1 MPERM
6 KHWLETRQVLDCLAD
21 AHRSGD
27 RAVLCTV
34 VRVKG
39 SAYRH
44 EGAKLVVVEGG
55 ETTGNVSGG
64 CLEQDVREVALQVM
78 QSGRPKVRAYRS
90 RSDPIA
96 AWDLGVG
103 CDGEVDILI
112 EPAPGPR
119 IEVRARLDRRTPFAV
134 CTVLP
139 GRLAPGAQEAGRLL
153 IVDRQGVY
161 GHLGANQLT
170 AMATA
175 RALEALGAERSTIV
189 QVGDRSVFVDSL
201 IPPPQLVLF
210 GAGDDAIPLARAGA
224 DVGFRVLV
232 VDRGTGHLTAERFPG
247 AAQLVGSRED
257 RWLDR
262 LALDDATYTV
272 VMTHNFAEDQEFV
285 RRLLPSP
292 VPYIGLLGPRQRS
305 QRILQNLSEEGV
317 LNEPEQERLYGP
329 VGLDIGADGAE
340 QVGLS
345 IIAEI
350 MALRSGR
357 SAGSLRE
364 RRVPIHAPDD

>member
-1 MPERM
+1 M
-6 KHWLETRQVLDCLAD
+6 KHWLETRQILDRLAEAD
-21 AHRSGD
+21 RSGE

-44 EGAKLVVVEGG
+44 EGAKLVVVERGDA
-55 ETTGNVSGG
+55 TGNISGG

-78 QSGRPKVRAYRS
+78 QTGWPEVRAYCS
-90 RSDPIA
+90 RSDQIS

-103 CDGEVDILI
+103 CDGEVEVLI
-112 EPAPGPR
+112 EPAPAPR
-119 IEVRARLDRRTPFAV
+119 TEVRARLDRRTPFAV
-134 CTVLP
+134 CTLLP
-139 GRLAPGAQEAGRLL
+139 NPLAHGVQEPGRLL
-153 IVDRQGVY
+153 IVDRQGVV
-161 GHLGANQLT
+161 GGLGGPQLT
-170 AMATA
+170 ARATA

-210 GAGDDAIPLARAGA
+210 GAGDDAVPLARAGA

-232 VDRGTGHLTAERFPG
+232 VDRGTAHLAAERFPR
-247 AAQLVGSRED
+247 ADLLVGSRED

-262 LALDDATYTV
+262 LALDDATYAV
-272 VMTHNFAEDQEFV
+272 VMTHNFAEDQEFI

-305 QRILQNLSEEGV
+305 ERILQNLSQDGV
-317 LNEPEQERLYGP
+317 LNEPAQERIYGP

-350 MALRSGR
+350 LAFRSGR

-364 RRVPIHAPDD
+364 RRVPIHAPAD